1 MDLKQMLTS
10 RYGDLTRAG
19 VAECVATGILVL
31 FGCGT
36 CTAKLSITLPGGL
49 QVLSPEPALTLMG
62 VALIFGLVI
71 MALASS
77 FGHVSGCHINP
88 AVTLGVLIDGQIDI
102 LKAVVYWI
110 AQFLGAVL
118 GASILYFMKTE
129 SNRDLCQTKIT
140 DTLINGPG
148 AAIVL
153 EAFITFLLVFVVCN
167 VCESNPTFAPLAIGL
182 TVTVGHLLA

>member
-1 MDLKQMLTS
+1 
-10 RYGDLTRAG
+10 
-19 VAECVATGILVL
+19 
-31 FGCGT
+31 
-36 CTAKLSITLPGGL
+36 
-49 QVLSPEPALTLMG
+49 TLMG

-129 SNRDLCQTKIT
+129 SNRDLCQTKLT
-140 DTLINGPG
+140 ETLINGPV
-148 AAIVL
+148 AAVVL

-182 TVTVGHLLA
+182 TVTVGHLLAVYWIGPLAGGALAGAAHRFFFFNKDKDQSKPAKKADAPPPPAGTNNELV